1 MMKNG
6 GTHQGLR
13 LSLGVKIAIG
23 FCLVAAVAIV
33 IGCVGIFGIGRMTTN
48 IEQTASV
55 SETFV
60 GLGSVNRTFTRF
72 LTSDKPEDAQAVL
85 SAIGDVQAKLSQ
97 LETQPGNA
105 ARIRAA
111 LDEMQSRVRQLSISN
126 ANMAKSMVAIDA
138 ATGRLRST
146 VEQIVSEANGKAADA
161 FTKES
166 KAIEQLASIDQLAP
180 LVDLLYANV
189 LKMSANVTKYMATG
203 DASIMEQTG
212 MISGSLIMQ
221 LDDLSKNKIDEPSAR
236 NAQQLL
242 DKLDD
247 YSQRIEALPAL
258 YADKDKS
265 TEAAK
270 AFEDAAKALGSE
282 FDSASIRAN
291 NIRSALTTIRR
302 FAMDDLRL
310 ASQARAEAMEATT
323 AGQAFGDRVNEL
335 VVATKA
341 YLASNGMTDTAT
353 VASRLEALDKLIQ
366 DKSGIESIKASKA
379 VIDDYSNAFKGL
391 VAAIGAKHKDVAS
404 AQAAATTTTAEV
416 ASISNDIISGATTSA
431 GSVKFGAM
439 LTLVLGGILTI
450 IVAVVTARIIRNPI
464 AALTNAMLQLSRG
477 QTDLKLDQT
486 GRGDE
491 IGDMSRAVEV
501 FRQAA
506 IEKAALQAE
515 SEAEAAARLERQAR
529 IEAMIADFRSD
540 IERMLTEVNN
550 ETHRMQGT
558 AQKLTSTASLS
569 QQQAVAATGASSN
582 ASSSVA
588 TVAAAAEELSV
599 SVQEILA
606 KVQRTVDAVRT
617 AGDQTSQ
624 SSDRIQ
630 GLAQSAARI
639 GDVVKL
645 IRSIADQTNLLA
657 LNATIEAAR
666 AGDSGRGFAIV
677 ASEVKQL
684 ADQTAKATQDI
695 ALQIDG
701 IQSATREAV
710 ASIGDIAASMRHVNE
725 YTSAIASAVDQQ
737 GVATAEISEN
747 AQSASS
753 GTMSV
758 TDSMATVLTS
768 AEEASQASGEVAEV
782 ATKVTRANEALTAT
796 IDRFLKQVSAA

>member
-1 MMKNG
+1 MLQNG
-6 GTHQGLR
+6 SARTGLR

-33 IGCVGIFGIGRMTTN
+33 IGGVGIFGIGRMTTN

-60 GLGSVNRTFTRF
+60 GLGSVNRTFTQF
-72 LTSDKPEDAQAVL
+72 LTSDKAEDAQAAL
-85 SAIGDVQAKLSQ
+85 AAISDVQAKLSQ

-111 LDEMQSRVRQLSISN
+111 LDEMQSRIRQLATSN
-126 ANMAKSMVAIDA
+126 ANMAKSMNTIDT
-138 ATGRLRST
+138 ATNRLRST
-146 VEQIVSEANGKAADA
+146 VSQIAWAANTKADQA
-161 FTKES
+161 FSKES
-166 KAIEQLASIDQLAP
+166 AAIEQLSTIDQLTP
-180 LVDLLYANV
+180 LIDLLYANV
-189 LKMSANVTKYMATG
+189 LKMSANLTKYMATG
-203 DASIMEQTG
+203 DAGIMEQTG

-247 YSQRIEALPAL
+247 YGQRIDALPTL

-265 TEAAK
+265 ADAAQT
-270 AFEDAAKALGSE
+270 FDTAAKALASE

-291 NIRSALTTIRR
+291 NIRSALTTARR
-302 FAMDDLRL
+302 FAMDDLKL
-310 ASQARAEAMEATT
+310 ASQARAEAKEATS
-323 AGQAFGDRVNEL
+323 AGQTFGDRVNDL

-341 YLASNGMTDTAT
+341 YLATNGMTDTST
-353 VASRLEALDKLIQ
+353 VANRLDALDKLIK
-366 DKSGIESIKASKA
+366 DKSDVASIKASKA
-379 VIDDYSNAFKGL
+379 AIDDYGTAFKGL
-391 VAAIGAKHKDVAS
+391 VAAFDAKHKDAAS
-404 AQAAATTTTAEV
+404 AQSAASATTAEL
-416 ASISNDIISGATTSA
+416 ATISNDIISGATTSA

-439 LTLVLGGILTI
+439 LTLVIGGILTI
-450 IVAVVTARIIRNPI
+450 VVAVVTARIIRNPI
-464 AALTNAMLQLSRG
+464 AALTQAMLQLSRG

-506 IEKAALQAE
+506 IEKATLQAE
-515 SEAEAAARLERQAR
+515 SEAEAAARRERQAR

-540 IERMLTEVNN
+540 IERMLAEVNH

-624 SSDRIQ
+624 STDRIQ

-666 AGDSGRGFAIV
+666 AGESGRGFAIV

-695 ALQIDG
+695 AQQIDG

-710 ASIGDIAASMRHVNE
+710 ASIGGIAASMRDVNE
-725 YTSAIASAVDQQ
+725 YTAAIASAVDQQ

-782 ATKVTRANEALTAT
+782 ASKVTRANEALTAT
-796 IDRFLKQVSAA
+796 IDRFLRQVSAA